1 MYFKSQ
7 IQGFLSNKSFITMN
21 VATQKG
27 DASLT
32 MSRADIHAA
41 YYMEPEFHFAGLK
54 VTKENDWACR
64 SVDRMLV

>member
-1 MYFKSQ
+1 
-7 IQGFLSNKSFITMN
+7 
-21 VATQKG
+21 
-27 DASLT
+27 

-54 VTKENDWACR
+54 VTKEKDWARR